1 MQVKLRVIGG
11 KNDGREIKIS
21 VPEFV
26 IGRGEGTHLR
36 PQSDLISRRHCSVV
50 CEGGRAVLKDFGSRN
65 GTYINGE
72 RVEGEQ
78 QLKPGDRL
86 RVGRLQ
92 FEVLIDVAVAGQ
104 KRPKVEGVKE
114 AAMRTATGGAKPAD
128 GVDEDSITDW
138 LMEADEPSR
147 PKRPSSTETRQ
158 FILDQTDHIQIG
170 KKESEKAGAEDVSSE
185 DSSDEGSSDEDSSDE
200 ESTKISHD
208 SSISESPSK
217 SSKKKREPGKLPNR
231 PKDDSIDSRDAA
243 TQVLRKFF
251 NRR

>member
-65 GTYINGE
+65 GSYVNGE

-92 FEVLIDVAVAGQ
+92 FEVLIDLAVAGQ

-147 PKRPSSTETRQ
+147 PKRPSSSETRQ
-158 FILDQTDHIQIG
+158 FVLDQTDHIKIG
-170 KKESEKAGAEDVSSE
+170 VEESTDENEGKAD
-185 DSSDEGSSDEDSSDE
+185 DLSDE
-200 ESTKISHD
+200 ESTRISDD

-217 SSKKKREPGKLPNR
+217 SSKKKNPGKLPSR